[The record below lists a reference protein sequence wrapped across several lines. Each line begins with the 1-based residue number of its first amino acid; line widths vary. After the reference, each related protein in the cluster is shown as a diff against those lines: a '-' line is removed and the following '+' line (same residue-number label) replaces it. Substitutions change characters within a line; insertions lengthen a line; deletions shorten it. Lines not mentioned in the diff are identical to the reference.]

1 MTRLQTAS
9 ARQGALETEG
19 RADAL
24 QGTDIKRFQDT
35 SEKVHEVELKSKQRK
50 GIHTSPFISEVQQ
63 CVEVTAAARLP
74 GS

>member
-9 ARQGALETEG
+9 ARHGALETEG
-19 RADAL
+19 RADAPK
-24 QGTDIKRFQDT
+24 GTGIKRFQET
-35 SEKVHEVELKSKQRK
+35 WEKVLEVELKSKQLK
-50 GIHTSPFISEVQQ
+50 GIDTSPFVSEVQQ

>member
-9 ARQGALETEG
+9 AGQGALETEG
-19 RADAL
+19 RAAAL
-24 QGTDIKRFQDT
+24 QGTDINRFQDT
-35 SEKVHEVELKSKQRK
+35 IEKVHEVELKSKQLK
-50 GIHTSPFISEVQQ
+50 GIDTSPFISEVQQ